1 MKISKLILILNLLV
15 AVNFIYGQRPNTKKI
30 AVPYLQSPINP
41 LNKNIE
47 TYFSKVVNYST
58 VFQTSNS
65 QLNLKGYKKV
75 SSIGEADL
83 EVKFVINN
91 ASFTSKPFK
100 AKYKKKVKGPMDDL
114 MKDMPGWKADDC
126 Q

>member
-15 AVNFIYGQRPNTKKI
+15 SVNFIYGQRPNTKKI

-100 AKYKKKVKGPMDDL
+100 AKYKK
-114 MKDMPGWKADDC
+114 
-126 Q
+126 

>member
-1 MKISKLILILNLLV
+1 MKISKLILILNLLI

-58 VFQTSNS
+58 VFQTPTEIF
-65 QLNLKGYKKV
+65 QLRAKNVPIKFNFIKNQSFQSFL
-75 SSIGEADL
+75 L
-83 EVKFVINN
+83 ELLFEK
-91 ASFTSKPFK
+91 
-100 AKYKKKVKGPMDDL
+100 
-114 MKDMPGWKADDC
+114 
-126 Q
+126 